1 MLSHALRHEINSAN
15 LANLNTPGYKAR
27 RPVLGEF
34 GQMFLQRLDATV
46 VPMGSVGL
54 GPAVTGVD
62 NDVTQGALRESG
74 RAFDL
79 ALQGP
84 GFFTVETPE
93 GVRYTRSGDF
103 RLAADG
109 TLVTAEGFIV
119 LGQNGPL
126 QVPAGEPFRVEADG
140 TVYAGDTVVGRLQI
154 SDFPVPEQAERGIA
168 GTFVPTQGSGAPV
181 PAAGYQVRQGFLEEA
196 NVDAVRATVEMID
209 AFRAYEASQRA
220 IQAQSETMR
229 MAATEL
235 ARL

>member
-103 RLAADG
+103 RLAAEDRKS
-109 TLVTAEGFIV
+109 T
-119 LGQNGPL
+119 
-126 QVPAGEPFRVEADG
+126 
-140 TVYAGDTVVGRLQI
+140 RLNSSHVKI
-154 SDFPVPEQAERGIA
+154 
-168 GTFVPTQGSGAPV
+168 
-181 PAAGYQVRQGFLEEA
+181 
-196 NVDAVRATVEMID
+196 
-209 AFRAYEASQRA
+209 
-220 IQAQSETMR
+220 
-229 MAATEL
+229 
-235 ARL
+235 